1 MNENEKT
8 VTTSQDTDQNEN
20 APNTAPKTAEPFVPV
35 KYNKEVINLSLE
47 KAGELA
53 QKGMKFEAL
62 SDELTLLK
70 ELASQS
76 GKTVMQ
82 FLNSIKAQN
91 TDAMINS
98 LMKKCGDDTALANE
112 VSKLFS
118 KNEEADDGFSELQ
131 KHFPEIKSRDALP
144 ESVLENASLC
154 ARPLLDE
161 FLRYRLQQEKAVRE
175 NFLSQQR
182 ARLSST
188 GSLLNKSGD
197 ENPEAAEFLKG
208 LWRK

>member
-1 MNENEKT
+1 MNENENK
-8 VTTSQDTDQNEN
+8 VTTPQETEQNEN
-20 APNTAPKTAEPFVPV
+20 APTTAPQVDEPFVPV

-62 SDELTLLK
+62 SDELSLLK
-70 ELASQS
+70 ELATKS

-82 FLNSIKAQN
+82 FLSSLKLQSD
-91 TDAMINS
+91 DAMVNS
-98 LMKKCGDDTALANE
+98 LKEKCGDDAALLNE
-112 VSKLFS
+112 VTKLSS
-118 KNEEADDGFSELQ
+118 KNEADDGFAELQ
-131 KHFPEIKSRDALP
+131 KHFPEIKSREALP
-144 ESVLENASLC
+144 QSVLENASLC

-161 FLRYRLQQEKAVRE
+161 FLRYRLLQEKAVKE
-175 NFLSQQR
+175 NLLSQQR

-188 GSLLNKSGD
+188 GSLINKSGG

>member
-1 MNENEKT
+1 MNENENK
-8 VTTSQDTDQNEN
+8 VTTPQETEQNEN
-20 APNTAPKTAEPFVPV
+20 APTTAPQVEEPFVPV

-62 SDELTLLK
+62 SDELSLLK
-70 ELASQS
+70 ELATKS

-82 FLNSIKAQN
+82 FLSSLKLQSD
-91 TDAMINS
+91 DAMVNS
-98 LMKKCGDDTALANE
+98 LKEKCGDDAALLNE
-112 VSKLFS
+112 VTKL
-118 KNEEADDGFSELQ
+118 
-131 KHFPEIKSRDALP
+131 FPEIKSREALP
-144 ESVLENASLC
+144 QSVLENASLC

-161 FLRYRLQQEKAVRE
+161 FLRYRLLQEKAVKE
-175 NFLSQQR
+175 NLLSQQT

-188 GSLLNKSGD
+188 GSLINKSGG

>member
-1 MNENEKT
+1 MNENENK
-8 VTTSQDTDQNEN
+8 VTIPQETEQNEN
-20 APNTAPKTAEPFVPV
+20 APTTAPQVDEPFVPV

-62 SDELTLLK
+62 SDELSLLK
-70 ELASQS
+70 ELATKS

-82 FLNSIKAQN
+82 FLSSLKLQSD
-91 TDAMINS
+91 DAMVNS
-98 LMKKCGDDTALANE
+98 LKEKCGDDAALLNE
-112 VSKLFS
+112 VTKLFS
-118 KNEEADDGFSELQ
+118 KNEADDGFAELQ
-131 KHFPEIKSRDALP
+131 KHFPEIKSREDLP
-144 ESVLENASLC
+144 QSVLENASLC

-161 FLRYRLQQEKAVRE
+161 FLRYRLLQEKAVKE
-175 NFLSQQR
+175 NLLSQQT

-188 GSLLNKSGD
+188 GSLINKSGG

>member
-1 MNENEKT
+1 MNENENK
-8 VTTSQDTDQNEN
+8 VTTPQETEQNEN
-20 APNTAPKTAEPFVPV
+20 APTTAPQVEEPFVPV

-62 SDELTLLK
+62 SDELSLLK
-70 ELASQS
+70 ELATKS
-76 GKTVMQ
+76 GKTVMH
-82 FLNSIKAQN
+82 FLSSLKLQSD
-91 TDAMINS
+91 DAMVNS
-98 LMKKCGDDTALANE
+98 LKEKCGDDAALLNE
-112 VSKLFS
+112 VTKLFS
-118 KNEEADDGFSELQ
+118 KNEADDGFAELQ
-131 KHFPEIKSRDALP
+131 KHFPEIKSREALP
-144 ESVLENASLC
+144 QSVLENASLC

-161 FLRYRLQQEKAVRE
+161 FLRYRLLQEKAVKE
-175 NFLSQQR
+175 NLLSQQR

-188 GSLLNKSGD
+188 GSLINKSGG

>member
-1 MNENEKT
+1 MNENENK
-8 VTTSQDTDQNEN
+8 VTTPQETEQNEN
-20 APNTAPKTAEPFVPV
+20 APTTAPQVEEPFVPV

-62 SDELTLLK
+62 SDELSLLK
-70 ELASQS
+70 ELATKS

-82 FLNSIKAQN
+82 FLSSLKLQSD
-91 TDAMINS
+91 DAMVNS
-98 LMKKCGDDTALANE
+98 LKEKCGDDAALLNE
-112 VSKLFS
+112 VTKLFS
-118 KNEEADDGFSELQ
+118 KNEADDGFAELQ
-131 KHFPEIKSRDALP
+131 KHFPEIKSREALP
-144 ESVLENASLC
+144 QSVLENASLC

-161 FLRYRLQQEKAVRE
+161 FLRYRLLQEKAVKE
-175 NFLSQQR
+175 NLLSQQT

-188 GSLLNKSGD
+188 GSLINKSGG

>member
-1 MNENEKT
+1 MNENENK
-8 VTTSQDTDQNEN
+8 VTTPQETEQNEN
-20 APNTAPKTAEPFVPV
+20 APTTAPQVDEPFVPV

-62 SDELTLLK
+62 SDELSLLK
-70 ELASQS
+70 ELATKS

-82 FLNSIKAQN
+82 FLSSLKLQSD
-91 TDAMINS
+91 DAMVNS
-98 LMKKCGDDTALANE
+98 LKEKCGDDAALLNE
-112 VSKLFS
+112 VTKLFS
-118 KNEEADDGFSELQ
+118 KNEADDGFAELQ
-131 KHFPEIKSRDALP
+131 KHFPEIKSREALP
-144 ESVLENASLC
+144 QSVLENASLC

-161 FLRYRLQQEKAVRE
+161 FLRYRLLQEKAVKE
-175 NFLSQQR
+175 NLLSQQT

-188 GSLLNKSGD
+188 GSLINKSGG

>member
-1 MNENEKT
+1 MNENENK
-8 VTTSQDTDQNEN
+8 VTTPQETEQNEN
-20 APNTAPKTAEPFVPV
+20 APTTAPQVDEPFVPV

-62 SDELTLLK
+62 SDELSLLK
-70 ELASQS
+70 ELATRS

-82 FLNSIKAQN
+82 FLSSLKLQSD
-91 TDAMINS
+91 DAMVNS
-98 LMKKCGDDTALANE
+98 LKEKCGDDAALLNE
-112 VSKLFS
+112 VTKLFS
-118 KNEEADDGFSELQ
+118 KNEADDGFAELQ
-131 KHFPEIKSRDALP
+131 KHFPEIKSREDLP
-144 ESVLENASLC
+144 QSVLENASLC

-161 FLRYRLQQEKAVRE
+161 FLRYRLLQEKAVKE
-175 NFLSQQR
+175 NLLSQQR

-188 GSLLNKSGD
+188 GSLINKSGG

>member
-1 MNENEKT
+1 MNENENK
-8 VTTSQDTDQNEN
+8 VTTPQETEQNEN
-20 APNTAPKTAEPFVPV
+20 APTTAPQVDEPFVPV

-62 SDELTLLK
+62 SDELSLLK
-70 ELASQS
+70 ELATKS

-82 FLNSIKAQN
+82 FLSSLKLQSD
-91 TDAMINS
+91 DAMVNS
-98 LMKKCGDDTALANE
+98 LKEKCGDDAALLNE
-112 VSKLFS
+112 ITKLFS
-118 KNEEADDGFSELQ
+118 KNEADDGFAELQ
-131 KHFPEIKSRDALP
+131 KHFPEIKSREDLP
-144 ESVLENASLC
+144 QSVLENASLC

-161 FLRYRLQQEKAVRE
+161 FLRYRLLQEKAVKE
-175 NFLSQQR
+175 NLLSQQT

-188 GSLLNKSGD
+188 GSLINKSGG

>member
-1 MNENEKT
+1 MNENENK
-8 VTTSQDTDQNEN
+8 VTTPQETEQNEN
-20 APNTAPKTAEPFVPV
+20 APTTAPQVDEPFVPV

-62 SDELTLLK
+62 SDELSLLK
-70 ELASQS
+70 ELATKS

-82 FLNSIKAQN
+82 FLSSLKLQSD
-91 TDAMINS
+91 DAMVNS
-98 LMKKCGDDTALANE
+98 LKEKCGDDAALLNE
-112 VSKLFS
+112 ITKLFS
-118 KNEEADDGFSELQ
+118 KNEADDGFAELQ
-131 KHFPEIKSRDALP
+131 KHFPEIKSREALP
-144 ESVLENASLC
+144 QSVLENASLC

-161 FLRYRLQQEKAVRE
+161 FLRYRLLQEKAVKE
-175 NFLSQQR
+175 NLLSQQT

-188 GSLLNKSGD
+188 GSLINKSGG

>member
-1 MNENEKT
+1 MNENENK
-8 VTTSQDTDQNEN
+8 VTTPQETEQNEN
-20 APNTAPKTAEPFVPV
+20 APTTAPQVDEPFVPV

-62 SDELTLLK
+62 SDELSLLK
-70 ELASQS
+70 ELATKS

-82 FLNSIKAQN
+82 FLSSLKLQSD
-91 TDAMINS
+91 DAMVNS
-98 LMKKCGDDTALANE
+98 LKEKCGDDAALLNE
-112 VSKLFS
+112 VTKLFS
-118 KNEEADDGFSELQ
+118 KNEADDGFAELQ
-131 KHFPEIKSRDALP
+131 KHFPEIKSREALP
-144 ESVLENASLC
+144 QSVLENASLC

-161 FLRYRLQQEKAVRE
+161 FLRYRLLQEKAVKE
-175 NFLSQQR
+175 NLLSQQR

-188 GSLLNKSGD
+188 GSLINKSGG

>member
-1 MNENEKT
+1 MNENENK
-8 VTTSQDTDQNEN
+8 VTTPQETEQNEN
-20 APNTAPKTAEPFVPV
+20 APTTAPQVDEPFVPV

-62 SDELTLLK
+62 SDELSLLK
-70 ELASQS
+70 ELATKS

-82 FLNSIKAQN
+82 FLSSLKLQSD
-91 TDAMINS
+91 DAMVNS
-98 LMKKCGDDTALANE
+98 LKEKCGDDAALLNE
-112 VSKLFS
+112 VTKLFS
-118 KNEEADDGFSELQ
+118 KNEADDGFAELQ
-131 KHFPEIKSRDALP
+131 KHFPEIKSREDLP
-144 ESVLENASLC
+144 QSVLENASLC

-161 FLRYRLQQEKAVRE
+161 FLRYRLLQEKAVKE
-175 NFLSQQR
+175 NLLSQQT

-188 GSLLNKSGD
+188 GSLINKSGG

>member
-1 MNENEKT
+1 MNENENK
-8 VTTSQDTDQNEN
+8 VTTPQETEQNEN
-20 APNTAPKTAEPFVPV
+20 APTTAPQVDEPFVPV

-62 SDELTLLK
+62 SDELSLLK
-70 ELASQS
+70 ELATKS

-82 FLNSIKAQN
+82 FLSSLKLQSD
-91 TDAMINS
+91 DAMVNS
-98 LMKKCGDDTALANE
+98 LKEKCGDDAALLNE
-112 VSKLFS
+112 VTKLFS
-118 KNEEADDGFSELQ
+118 NNEADDGFAELQ
-131 KHFPEIKSRDALP
+131 KHFPEIKSREDLP
-144 ESVLENASLC
+144 QSVLENASLC

-161 FLRYRLQQEKAVRE
+161 FLRYRLLQEKAVKE
-175 NFLSQQR
+175 NLLSQQT

-188 GSLLNKSGD
+188 GSLINKSGG

>member
-1 MNENEKT
+1 MNENENK
-8 VTTSQDTDQNEN
+8 VTTPQETEQNEN
-20 APNTAPKTAEPFVPV
+20 APTTAPQVDEPFVPV

-62 SDELTLLK
+62 SDELSLLK
-70 ELASQS
+70 ELATRS

-82 FLNSIKAQN
+82 FLSSLKLQSD
-91 TDAMINS
+91 DAMVNS
-98 LMKKCGDDTALANE
+98 LKEKCGDDAALLNE
-112 VSKLFS
+112 VTKLFS
-118 KNEEADDGFSELQ
+118 KNEADDGFAELQ
-131 KHFPEIKSRDALP
+131 KHFPEIKSREALP
-144 ESVLENASLC
+144 QSVLENASLC

-161 FLRYRLQQEKAVRE
+161 FLRYRLLQEKAVKE
-175 NFLSQQR
+175 NLLSQQT

-188 GSLLNKSGD
+188 GSLINKSGG

>member
-1 MNENEKT
+1 MNENENK
-8 VTTSQDTDQNEN
+8 VTTPQETEQNEN
-20 APNTAPKTAEPFVPV
+20 APTTAPQVDEPFVPV

-62 SDELTLLK
+62 SDELSLLK
-70 ELASQS
+70 ELATKS

-82 FLNSIKAQN
+82 FLSSLKLQSD
-91 TDAMINS
+91 DAMVNS
-98 LMKKCGDDTALANE
+98 LKEKCGDDAALLNE
-112 VSKLFS
+112 VTKLFS
-118 KNEEADDGFSELQ
+118 KNEADDGFAELQ
-131 KHFPEIKSRDALP
+131 KHFPEIKSREALP
-144 ESVLENASLC
+144 QSVLENASLC

-161 FLRYRLQQEKAVRE
+161 FLRYRLLQEKAVKE
-175 NFLSQQR
+175 NLLSQHR

-188 GSLLNKSGD
+188 GSLINKSGG

>member
-1 MNENEKT
+1 MNENENK
-8 VTTSQDTDQNEN
+8 VTTPQETEQNEN
-20 APNTAPKTAEPFVPV
+20 APTTAPQVDEPFVPV

-62 SDELTLLK
+62 SDELSLLK
-70 ELASQS
+70 ELATKS

-82 FLNSIKAQN
+82 FLSSLKLQSD
-91 TDAMINS
+91 DAMVNS
-98 LMKKCGDDTALANE
+98 LKEKCGDDAVLLNE
-112 VSKLFS
+112 VTKLFS
-118 KNEEADDGFSELQ
+118 KNEADDGFAELQ
-131 KHFPEIKSRDALP
+131 KHFPEIKSREALP
-144 ESVLENASLC
+144 QSVLENASLC

-161 FLRYRLQQEKAVRE
+161 FLRYRLLQEKAVKE
-175 NFLSQQR
+175 NLLSQQT

-188 GSLLNKSGD
+188 GSLINKSGG